1 MSSHTIEDLTS
12 CILDFQ
18 ANMVRVTFRKKTTL
32 VEPDFEP
39 LHSAALQFVW
49 DHSRLEEERED
60 AVTTIKWRKLGF
72 ETEDIGHEFREV
84 GVLGLDCLVRVH
96 DLYDCSESVTYVCAQ
111 KYFVEK
117 DPDHWAKVVQ
127 EQLSRPEERRCPIAK
142 ASNEVTDLLSEH
154 WAIYA
159 PGCMFTLLS

>member
-39 LHSAALQFVW
+39 LQSAALQFIW
-49 DHSRLEEERED
+49 EKSRLQEDRED
-60 AVTTIKWRKLGF
+60 AVTMIKWRKLGF

-84 GVLGLDCLVRVH
+84 GVLGLDCLVGRLSAKRAVAVVRI
-96 DLYDCSESVTYVCAQ
+96 LKCCSRNTS
-111 KYFVEK
+111 
-117 DPDHWAKVVQ
+117 
-127 EQLSRPEERRCPIAK
+127 
-142 ASNEVTDLLSEH
+142 
-154 WAIYA
+154 
-159 PGCMFTLLS
+159 

>member
-39 LHSAALQFVW
+39 LQSAALQFIW
-49 DHSRLEEERED
+49 EKSRLQEDRED
-60 AVTTIKWRKLGF
+60 AVTMIKWRKLGF

-84 GVLGLDCLVRVH
+84 GVLGLDCLVGRLSAKKAGAVVRI
-96 DLYDCSESVTYVCAQ
+96 LKCCSRNTSWNGT
-111 KYFVEK
+111 
-117 DPDHWAKVVQ
+117 
-127 EQLSRPEERRCPIAK
+127 RIIGRR
-142 ASNEVTDLLSEH
+142 SYRNS
-154 WAIYA
+154 
-159 PGCMFTLLS
+159 

>member
-1 MSSHTIEDLTS
+1 MSAKPSSYAMHLLHVLYALFTTSLQRLMSSHTIEDLTS

-96 DLYDCSESVTYVCAQ
+96 DLYDCFETVT
-111 KYFVEK
+111 
-117 DPDHWAKVVQ
+117 
-127 EQLSRPEERRCPIAK
+127 L
-142 ASNEVTDLLSEH
+142 
-154 WAIYA
+154 
-159 PGCMFTLLS
+159 

>member
-39 LHSAALQFVW
+39 MHSAALQFIW
-49 DHSRLEEERED
+49 EKSRLQEDRED
-60 AVTTIKWRKLGF
+60 AVTMIKWRKLGF

-84 GVLGLDCLVRVH
+84 GVLGLDCLVGRLPTPVKGV
-96 DLYDCSESVTYVCAQ
+96 DAVRMLKCS
-111 KYFVEK
+111 
-117 DPDHWAKVVQ
+117 
-127 EQLSRPEERRCPIAK
+127 LSRDDSDQLGR
-142 ASNEVTDLLSEH
+142 
-154 WAIYA
+154 
-159 PGCMFTLLS
+159 

>member
-39 LHSAALQFVW
+39 LHNQALQFIW
-49 DHSRLEEERED
+49 EKSKIQEERED
-60 AVTTIKWRKLGF
+60 AVTFIKWRKLGF

-84 GVLGLDCLVRVH
+84 GVLGLDCLVCCAQIGAVQM
-96 DLYDCSESVTYVCAQ
+96 VTDDDTQ

-117 DPDHWAKVVQ
+117 DPDYWAKVRVSS
-127 EQLSRPEERRCPIAK
+127 L
-142 ASNEVTDLLSEH
+142 
-154 WAIYA
+154 IY
-159 PGCMFTLLS
+159 CNCR